1 MLMIEG
7 NKLTTTETTR
17 EWDVKSSAQP
27 LTESQRLAANWN
39 SGPGLEAAV
48 SVHIEAE
55 ETAITNRSS
64 TAGIK

>member
-7 NKLTTTETTR
+7 NKLTATETTR
-17 EWDVKSSAQP
+17 ELDVKSSAQP
-27 LTESQRLAANWN
+27 LTESQRVDANWN

-55 ETAITNRSS
+55 
-64 TAGIK
+64 